1 MNLSKWIWVA
11 LVGIGLLAFGMKVRA
26 NHQNDMKKM
35 SRAPVAVAAIRG
47 GTEAGAESG
56 ANVSADYANV
66 LQDNVNLAQKNVDKL
81 QAASASHFG
90 KARDVDN
97 E

>member
-1 MNLSKWIWVA
+1 MNVSKWILVA

-26 NHQNDMKKM
+26 NQQSMKKM

-47 GTEAGAESG
+47 GTDAGVESG
-56 ANVSADYANV
+56 ANVAADYANV

-90 KARDVDN
+90 KARDAEN